1 MGAVVSPA
9 STVVKQH
16 ACGGLQRQCS
26 RQHKVLQ
33 GGMVLLASQIHSCF
47 TNICNVCR
55 QASVPAIHKACTAM
69 NKIRR
74 GMRQTRHPSY
84 LAVTHVWDASQELF

>member
-1 MGAVVSPA
+1 MRAVVSPA

-33 GGMVLLASQIHSCF
+33 RGMMMLASQTLFMLHK
-47 TNICNVCR
+47 ICNVCR
-55 QASVPAIHKACTAM
+55 QASVPVLQKACTAM
-69 NKIRR
+69 KKLRR
-74 GMRQTRHPSY
+74 GMCMTRDSPY
-84 LAVTHVWDASQELF
+84 LAVTHFWDASQELF